1 MFVDGVVNNFPN
13 AVVESGSIVRIPEV
27 HPWPLANGL

>member
-13 AVVESGSIVRIPEV
+13 TVVEGSSIVRIPEV

>member
-1 MFVDGVVNNFPN
+1 MFVDGVVDNFPN
-13 AVVESGSIVRIPEV
+13 TVVEGGSIVRIPKV